1 MLIRDALYYGKN
13 YLRESKSPFLD
24 SLVLLQN
31 VTCLTKE
38 KILLS
43 NELIPNDLFD
53 NFCRLLKLRKENM
66 PIQYIIQ
73 RAEFMGLK
81 FYVDENVLIP
91 RSDTEIL
98 VETVINFIGNKKLN
112 VLDLCSGSGCISIAL
127 KKFCPNIN
135 IIGIDISQKAIDIAN
150 KNAAINNVNVEFECG
165 DIFEKF
171 ISNIPPMFDIIISN
185 PPYIISDKINNLD
198 ANVKDF
204 EPKIALDGGEDGLD
218 FYRFITQKIN
228 HRCEIFFEI
237 GYDQAKSVCY
247 MLNTNGFG
255 NIKVIKDLA
264 GLDRVIYA
272 NRE

>member
-1 MLIRDALYYGKN
+1 MLIRDALYYGKK

-24 SLVLLQN
+24 SLILLQN
-31 VTCLTKE
+31 VTNLTKE

-43 NELIPNDLFD
+43 NDNIPNDSFYD
-53 NFCRLLKLRKENM
+53 FCRLLKLCKKNM

-127 KKFCPNIN
+127 KKFCQNIN

-150 KNAAINNVNVEFECG
+150 KNAAMNDVNVEFDCS

-171 ISNIPPMFDIIISN
+171 ISNIPPVFDIIISN